1 MKLRQRL
8 RQGVEAHADS
18 CSGGIQQINRLVRQ
32 LASGQIAARQA
43 HGGLNGAVQ
52 HMHAVV
58 LCITGLQSPQ
68 HQTGGVIIRLVNL
81 NHLEA
86 ALQRGVALKILFVF
100 APRGRRDGAQF
111 APCQCRFQQVRR
123 IRAASLVTRA
133 DNGMG
138 FINKQQY
145 RLRRFLCC
153 INHVFQSLLK
163 FTFNTRASL

>member
-8 RQGVEAHADS
+8 RQSVKAHADS
-18 CSGGIQQINRLVRQ
+18 CPGGIQQINRFVRQ

-52 HMHAVV
+52 HMYAVV
-58 LCITGLQSPQ
+58 LCIAGLESPQ
-68 HQTGGVIIRLVNL
+68 HQAGGIVIRLVDFH
-81 NHLEA
+81 HLEA
-86 ALQRGVALKILFVF
+86 AFQRGVALNILFVF

-111 APCQCRFQQVRR
+111 APCQRRFQQVRR
-123 IRAASLVTRA
+123 IRAACLITRT

-145 RLRRFLCC
+145 RLR
-153 INHVFQSLLK
+153 
-163 FTFNTRASL
+163 

>member
-1 MKLRQRL
+1 
-8 RQGVEAHADS
+8 
-18 CSGGIQQINRLVRQ
+18 
-32 LASGQIAARQA
+32 
-43 HGGLNGAVQ
+43 
-52 HMHAVV
+52 MHAVV
-58 LCITGLQSPQ
+58 LCIASLQSPQ

-123 IRAASLVTRA
+123 IRAACLITRT

-145 RLRRFLCC
+145 RLR
-153 INHVFQSLLK
+153 
-163 FTFNTRASL
+163 